1 MSSNDPGKDRPER
14 PFLIRQV
21 TQSLAL
27 TGLFMLAI
35 AMLALA
41 ETIRT
46 LMQHTLSVNLL
57 CVYLMLILAGGFG
70 GMFHLFMAR
79 AFDRLDKLAYR
90 WVRSTSWSPLVAV
103 VTSNGRRLDW
113 PEVKEA
119 FGITEAPKEG
129 QDRQH

>member
-1 MSSNDPGKDRPER
+1 MSSNDPGKGKPER
-14 PFLIRQV
+14 PFIIRQV

-27 TGLFMLAI
+27 TGLLLLAI

-46 LMQHTLSVNLL
+46 LMEHTLSVNLL
-57 CVYLMLILAGGFG
+57 CVYLMLILGGGAG

-79 AFDRLDKLAYR
+79 AFNNLEQVAYQ

-103 VTSNGRRLDW
+103 VTSGGRRLDW
-113 PEVKEA
+113 PEVREA
-119 FGITEAPKEG
+119 FGITEAKDK
-129 QDRQH
+129 QD